1 MRCLSFRGTLRRYCR
16 QANDAALCFTQA
28 LRVVSVTLHGVW
40 CTLHGVG
47 ARCMVSVA
55 RCMVSVARCM
65 VSVARCMVS
74 VAGTDTDQ
82 AARVSV
88 SVFAMAVD
96 ERLSMIDEKK
106 RQLGELRS
114 VVNGPTVVPV
124 APLLWYPAWSAA
136 HYWRSTLVAPSTL
149 GRP

>member
-1 MRCLSFRGTLRRYCR
+1 MPCLSFRGTLRRYCR

-47 ARCMVSVA
+47 
-55 RCMVSVARCM
+55 ARCM

>member
-1 MRCLSFRGTLRRYCR
+1 
-16 QANDAALCFTQA
+16 
-28 LRVVSVTLHGVW
+28 
-40 CTLHGVG
+40 
-47 ARCMVSVA
+47 
-55 RCMVSVARCM
+55 
-65 VSVARCMVS
+65 MVS

-114 VVNGPTVVPV
+114 VVIWT
-124 APLLWYPAWSAA
+124 PLLWYPAWSAA

>member
-1 MRCLSFRGTLRRYCR
+1 
-16 QANDAALCFTQA
+16 
-28 LRVVSVTLHGVW
+28 
-40 CTLHGVG
+40 
-47 ARCMVSVA
+47 
-55 RCMVSVARCM
+55 
-65 VSVARCMVS
+65 MVS

>member
-1 MRCLSFRGTLRRYCR
+1 
-16 QANDAALCFTQA
+16 
-28 LRVVSVTLHGVW
+28 
-40 CTLHGVG
+40 
-47 ARCMVSVA
+47 
-55 RCMVSVARCM
+55 M

-114 VVNGPTVVPV
+114 VVIRPYCGTSST
-124 APLLWYPAWSAA
+124 LLWYPAWSAA